1 MKRDFG
7 FTVIEL
13 LVVVAMVAILSS
25 IAMPSYLNWRSTA
38 KLNDAVSLICGDLER
53 AKTHAIRRNEFV
65 AILFNADGY
74 TIFVDDGSGGAVAEN
89 WSHETGEEFLTSR
102 KLPAGVQIDLTK
114 SGEVV
119 IKDTEYKDID
129 SSHKLYKY
137 LDEAKEKGIFVEAEY
152 FNPEESITRGQFAA
166 IIVRAFGIPIDKSGP
181 VFADVPVDHT
191 FFGEIMTLKNLGV
204 VNGKDIWSF
213 SSGKGI

>member
-13 LVVVAMVAILSS
+13 LVVIAMVAILSS

-89 WSHETGEEFLTSR
+89 WSHETGTLVGMGPRWGCQMSALSPCLPDKGGAKGKMRGSKTCSR
-102 KLPAGVQIDLTK
+102 SGADLIERR
-114 SGEVV
+114 SC
-119 IKDTEYKDID
+119 
-129 SSHKLYKY
+129 SQRCRRS
-137 LDEAKEKGIFVEAEY
+137 
-152 FNPEESITRGQFAA
+152 R
-166 IIVRAFGIPIDKSGP
+166 
-181 VFADVPVDHT
+181 
-191 FFGEIMTLKNLGV
+191 
-204 VNGKDIWSF
+204 
-213 SSGKGI
+213 